1 MEAIQGQRQLFQD
14 TVTFDDDTADL
25 DSPLAETQVEKLGSY
40 TQVLGDSL
48 ENAKHELPSQV
59 IPDSEDEEI
68 HGDQLENAADG
79 VSDVETGIRIKGNG
93 VVGLQMRQPSP
104 RFQWLKDV
112 AEAFVSDGSA
122 GEDKGAG
129 ALINAE
135 DSDEKTDCP
144 RLVTCDQEFA
154 RLNYVDSE
162 EPGESSQA
170 SALGFVDHFL
180 SCSDVNFSPRTEL
193 RSTTRKKFPP
203 VLSAKGCQ
211 HLAKSIKT
219 KTPICK
225 NKTFGGVDNDQ
236 HGGVDFFSKRMNDAF
251 DSGGFRQRYVPGLQK
266 AGYSDGKGGCRS
278 DNDSEEN
285 YEDLHEKVT
294 GSPQTDSRVAGHS
307 VKETRRTGQGYEFIS
322 ENANASDNKPGEQF
336 CDLVLG
342 HELGICSNERNTPD
356 ILDVGFNTQIAA
368 EAMEALFYGPTA
380 DSGAGEAFQDPKDPL
395 VDSSKGVRNIK
406 VHLKE
411 LSYEKDALCNLEDI
425 TRVPK
430 QSKVYARKGASVS
443 SWKQPSHQEL
453 HRDLPEITK
462 RKRSKP
468 LVGELTGR
476 SFIYGNESS
485 ATTSRKT
492 VDQRKDEEPERRNNE
507 ECDNCGN
514 LSASVESILPGKQQI
529 LQDPFASQ
537 DSLPRLGAKPK
548 RTNGGSANP
557 GVRTG
562 DFMEGSIITYRRKRS
577 HSVAKPSKILTTT
590 GRCPKFCFNT
600 SEGGRINELSQENLA
615 SVKVSTSNSSLKLN
629 VWSYPKG
636 KRTRRGLPSH
646 LNIAC
651 SQYTPFTIA
660 DGKDHHKKTH
670 NINLPRSSP
679 MKKLIRF
686 GNPKSSPGFRWK
698 DLRKQRDTAHV
709 RVLFSQHLGDDII
722 RQQKKILARLGI
734 SVASSSA
741 DATHF
746 VVDRFVRTRNMLEAI
761 SLGKP
766 VVTHSWLESCGQ
778 ASLLIDEKFFILRD
792 AKKEKE
798 IGFSLPVSLARANQQ
813 PLLKGQRVFI
823 TPNIKPEKE
832 MITSL
837 VNALHGQIM
846 EKSQIFALKVPDD
859 LLILS
864 CEEDHAICVP
874 LLDKG
879 AAAYSSELLLNGI
892 VIQKLEYERH
902 RLFVNGGKRNRVR
915 KR

>member
-1 MEAIQGQRQLFQD
+1 MIVTHELKNPNPRNHNLLAPSFLAHYVMEAIQGQRQLFQD
-14 TVTFDDDTADL
+14 TVTFDDDTAGL

-104 RFQWLKDV
+104 RFQWIKDI

-122 GEDKGAG
+122 GEDKGA
-129 ALINAE
+129 

-236 HGGVDFFSKRMNDAF
+236 HGGFDFFSKRMNDAF
-251 DSGGFRQRYVPGLQK
+251 DSGGFRQRYVPRHQK

-285 YEDLHEKVT
+285 CEDLHEKVT
-294 GSPQTDSRVAGHS
+294 SSPQTDSRVAGHS

-368 EAMEALFYGPTA
+368 EAMKALFYGPAA

-395 VDSSKGVRNIK
+395 VDSSKVIR
-406 VHLKE
+406 
-411 LSYEKDALCNLEDI
+411 SYI
-425 TRVPK
+425 VP
-430 QSKVYARKGASVS
+430 
-443 SWKQPSHQEL
+443 
-453 HRDLPEITK
+453 LPEITK

-492 VDQRKDEEPERRNNE
+492 VDQRKDEEPARRNNE

-600 SEGGRINELSQENLA
+600 SEGGRINELSQGNLA

-629 VWSYPKG
+629 VWSYPKA
-636 KRTRRGLPSH
+636 S
-646 LNIAC
+646 

-660 DGKDHHKKTH
+660 DGKDRHKKTH

-902 RLFVNGGKRNRVR
+902 RLFVNGGTLVR
-915 KR
+915 KH

>member
-1 MEAIQGQRQLFQD
+1 MEANQGQLQQFQD
-14 TVTFDDDTADL
+14 TVTFDDDTAVL
-25 DSPLAETQVEKLGSY
+25 DSPLVETQVEKLGFY
-40 TQVLGDSL
+40 TQVLGDSV
-48 ENAKHELPSQV
+48 ENAKHELVSQV

-79 VSDVETGIRIKGNG
+79 VSDVETGTRIKGNG

-104 RFQWLKDV
+104 RFQWLKDF
-112 AEAFVSDGSA
+112 AEDFVSDGSA

-135 DSDEKTDCP
+135 DTDEKTDCP
-144 RLVTCDQEFA
+144 RLHTCDQEFA

-170 SALGFVDHFL
+170 SALGYVDHFL
-180 SCSDVNFSPRTEL
+180 SDNDVNFSPRTEL
-193 RSTTRKKFPP
+193 RNTVRKKSPP
-203 VLSAKGCQ
+203 VLSAKGCRN
-211 HLAKSIKT
+211 LAKSIKT
-219 KTPICK
+219 RTPICK
-225 NKTFGGVDNDQ
+225 HKTF
-236 HGGVDFFSKRMNDAF
+236 GGVDFFSKRMDESF
-251 DSGGFRQRYVPGLQK
+251 DCGGCQQRYVPRHQK
-266 AGYSDGKGGCRS
+266 AGYIDGKGGCRS

-285 YEDLHEKVT
+285 YEDLHKKVT
-294 GSPQTDSRVAGHS
+294 SSPHTDSRVAGHS
-307 VKETRRTGQGYEFIS
+307 VKETYRTGQEYEFIS
-322 ENANASDNKPGEQF
+322 ENTSDNKPMEQF
-336 CDLVLG
+336 FDLASG
-342 HELGICSNERNTPD
+342 HELEICSDERNTSDTLD
-356 ILDVGFNTQIAA
+356 IGCNTQIAA
-368 EAMEALFYGPTA
+368 EAMEALFYGPPA
-380 DSGAGEAFQDPKDPL
+380 DSSAGEAFQDPNDPL
-395 VDSSKGVRNIK
+395 VDSSKDVTNSK

-411 LSYEKDALCNLEDI
+411 LSYEKGVLCSLEDI

-430 QSKVYARKGASVS
+430 QRKVYARKGASVS

-453 HRDLPEITK
+453 HRDLSETTK

-476 SFIYGNESS
+476 SFIYATKSS

-492 VDQRKDEEPERRNNE
+492 IDQRKDEEPARRNKIK
-507 ECDNCGN
+507 ECDNYGS
-514 LSASVESILPGKQQI
+514 LSASVESISPGKQQI

-537 DSLPRLGAKPK
+537 DSHPTLGAKFK

-557 GVRTG
+557 GVRTD
-562 DFMEGSIITYRRKRS
+562 DFMEGSIITYKRKRS
-577 HSVAKPSKILTTT
+577 HLVAKPSKISTTT

-600 SEGGRINELSQENLA
+600 SEGGRINGLSQEKLA
-615 SVKVSTSNSSLKLN
+615 SMEVSTSNSSLKLN
-629 VWSYPKG
+629 AWSYPKG

-646 LNIAC
+646 LNIAT

-660 DGKDHHKKTH
+660 DGKDHPRKPL

-679 MKKLIRF
+679 MKKLIRL
-686 GNPKSSPGFRWK
+686 GNPKSLPGSRWK
-698 DLRKQRDTAHV
+698 DLRKRRDTAYLG
-709 RVLFSQHLGDDII
+709 VLFSQHLGDDII

-734 SVASSSA
+734 SVASSLA

-761 SLGKP
+761 ALGKP
-766 VVTHSWLESCGQ
+766 VVTHLWLESCGQ
-778 ASLLIDEKFFILRD
+778 ASLLIDEKNFILRD
-792 AKKEKE
+792 AKKEKD

-846 EKSQIFALKVPDD
+846 EKSQIFALKIPDD

-874 LLDKG
+874 LLDK
-879 AAAYSSELLLNGI
+879 AVYSSELLLNGI
-892 VIQKLEYERH
+892 VIQKLEYERSELVH
-902 RLFVNGGKRNRVR
+902 RLARISNYIV
-915 KR
+915 

>member
-1 MEAIQGQRQLFQD
+1 MIVTHELKNPNPRNHNLLAPSFLAHYVMEAIQGQRQLFQD
-14 TVTFDDDTADL
+14 TVTFDDDTAGL

-104 RFQWLKDV
+104 RFQWIKDI

-122 GEDKGAG
+122 GEDKGA
-129 ALINAE
+129 

-236 HGGVDFFSKRMNDAF
+236 HGGFDFFSKRMNDAF
-251 DSGGFRQRYVPGLQK
+251 DSGGFRQRYVPRHQK

-285 YEDLHEKVT
+285 CEDLHEKVT
-294 GSPQTDSRVAGHS
+294 SSPQTDSRVAGHS

-368 EAMEALFYGPTA
+368 EAMKALFYGPAA

-395 VDSSKGVRNIK
+395 VDSSKVIR
-406 VHLKE
+406 
-411 LSYEKDALCNLEDI
+411 SYI
-425 TRVPK
+425 VP
-430 QSKVYARKGASVS
+430 
-443 SWKQPSHQEL
+443 
-453 HRDLPEITK
+453 LPEITK

-492 VDQRKDEEPERRNNE
+492 VDQRKDEEPARRNNE

-600 SEGGRINELSQENLA
+600 SEGGRINELSQGNLA

-629 VWSYPKG
+629 VWSYPKA
-636 KRTRRGLPSH
+636 S
-646 LNIAC
+646 

-660 DGKDHHKKTH
+660 DGKDRHKKTH

-837 VNALHGQIM
+837 VNALHGQFLSNTTQIM

-902 RLFVNGGKRNRVR
+902 RLFVNGGTLVR
-915 KR
+915 KH

>member
-25 DSPLAETQVEKLGSY
+25 DSPLAETRVEKLGSY

-104 RFQWLKDV
+104 RFQWIKDV

-122 GEDKGAG
+122 GEDKG

-144 RLVTCDQEFA
+144 RLVTCDQEIA

-193 RSTTRKKFPP
+193 RSTTRKKSPP

-236 HGGVDFFSKRMNDAF
+236 HGGFDFFSKRMNDAF
-251 DSGGFRQRYVPGLQK
+251 DSGGFRQRYVPRHQK
-266 AGYSDGKGGCRS
+266 AGYSDSKGGCRS

-294 GSPQTDSRVAGHS
+294 SSPQTDSRVAGHS

-368 EAMEALFYGPTA
+368 EAMEALFYGPAA

-395 VDSSKGVRNIK
+395 VDSSKGVTNIK

-411 LSYEKDALCNLEDI
+411 LSFEKGALCNLEDI

-492 VDQRKDEEPERRNNE
+492 VDQRKDEEPARRNNE

-514 LSASVESILPGKQQI
+514 LSGSVESILPGKQKI

-600 SEGGRINELSQENLA
+600 SEGGRINELSQGNLA

-646 LNIAC
+646 LNIAS

-660 DGKDHHKKTH
+660 DGKDRHKKTH

-698 DLRKQRDTAHV
+698 DLRKQQDTAHV

-766 VVTHSWLESCGQ
+766 VVTHSWLESCGL

-879 AAAYSSELLLNGI
+879 WHLQFCFLL
-892 VIQKLEYERH
+892 H
-902 RLFVNGGKRNRVR
+902 RSLSQFCDVHFNLTWLQEQQLTAQNFY
-915 KR
+915 

>member
-1 MEAIQGQRQLFQD
+1 MEANQGQRQPFQD
-14 TVTFDDDTADL
+14 TVTFDDDTAVL
-25 DSPLAETQVEKLGSY
+25 DSPVVETQVEKLGFY
-40 TQVLGDSL
+40 TQVLGDSV
-48 ENAKHELPSQV
+48 ENAKHELVSQV

-79 VSDVETGIRIKGNG
+79 VSDVETGTRIKGNG

-104 RFQWLKDV
+104 SFQWLKDF
-112 AEAFVSDGSA
+112 AEDFVSDGSA

-135 DSDEKTDCP
+135 DTDEKTECP
-144 RLVTCDQEFA
+144 RLLTCDQEFA

-180 SCSDVNFSPRTEL
+180 SDNDVNFSPRTEL
-193 RSTTRKKFPP
+193 RNTARKKSPP

-211 HLAKSIKT
+211 NLAKSIKT
-219 KTPICK
+219 RTPICK
-225 NKTFGGVDNDQ
+225 NKTFGGVD
-236 HGGVDFFSKRMNDAF
+236 FFSKRMDESF
-251 DSGGFRQRYVPGLQK
+251 DCGGCQQRYVPRHQK
-266 AGYSDGKGGCRS
+266 ARYIDGKGGCRS

-285 YEDLHEKVT
+285 YEDLHKKVT
-294 GSPQTDSRVAGHS
+294 SSPHTDSRAAGHS
-307 VKETRRTGQGYEFIS
+307 MKETYRTGQEYEFIS
-322 ENANASDNKPGEQF
+322 ENTSDNKPREQF
-336 CDLVLG
+336 FDLASG
-342 HELGICSNERNTPD
+342 HELDICSNERNTSDTLD
-356 ILDVGFNTQIAA
+356 IGFNTQIAA
-368 EAMEALFYGPTA
+368 EAMEALFYGPPA
-380 DSGAGEAFQDPKDPL
+380 DSSTSEAFQDPNDPL
-395 VDSSKGVRNIK
+395 VDSSKGVTNSK

-411 LSYEKDALCNLEDI
+411 LSYEKGALCSLEDI

-430 QSKVYARKGASVS
+430 QRKVYARKGASVS

-453 HRDLPEITK
+453 HRDLSETTK

-476 SFIYGNESS
+476 SFIYASKSS
-485 ATTSRKT
+485 DTTSRKT
-492 VDQRKDEEPERRNNE
+492 IDQGKDEEPARRNKIK
-507 ECDNCGN
+507 ECDNYGS
-514 LSASVESILPGKQQI
+514 LSASVESISRGKQQI

-537 DSLPRLGAKPK
+537 DSHPRLGAKFK
-548 RTNGGSANP
+548 RNNGGSANP
-557 GVRTG
+557 GVRTD

-577 HSVAKPSKILTTT
+577 HLVAKPSKISTTT
-590 GRCPKFCFNT
+590 GRCSKFCFNT
-600 SEGGRINELSQENLA
+600 SEGGRINELSQKKLA
-615 SVKVSTSNSSLKLN
+615 SMEVSTSNSSLKLN
-629 VWSYPKG
+629 AWSYPKG

-646 LNIAC
+646 LNIAS
-651 SQYTPFTIA
+651 SQYTPFIIA
-660 DGKDHHKKTH
+660 DGKDHHRKPL
-670 NINLPRSSP
+670 NINIPRSSP
-679 MKKLIRF
+679 MKKLIRL
-686 GNPKSSPGFRWK
+686 GNPKPLPGSRWK
-698 DLRKQRDTAHV
+698 DLRKRRDTAYLG
-709 RVLFSQHLGDDII
+709 VLFSQHLGDDVI

-734 SVASSSA
+734 SVASSLA

-761 SLGKP
+761 ALGKP
-766 VVTHSWLESCGQ
+766 VVTHLWLESCGQ
-778 ASLLIDEKFFILRD
+778 ASLLIDEKNFILRD

-798 IGFSLPVSLARANQQ
+798 IGFNLPVSLARANQQ

-846 EKSQIFALKVPDD
+846 EKSQIFALKIPDD

-879 AAAYSSELLLNGI
+879 AAVYSSELLLNGI
-892 VIQKLEYERH
+892 VIQKLEYERSELVR
-902 RLFVNGGKRNRVR
+902 RLARISNYIE
-915 KR
+915 